1 MFSWNN
7 FDSEFIKEILMNTDL
22 SDFQKKVL
30 QYAEEDDDKDGLIS
44 VMLSVCV
51 EPDADFIKKYRKIME
66 RSLFCYYK
74 EELNKIC
81 KELNVSGKTFN
92 DKINRLEEKSTSP
105 SLITAYICVLY
116 NIAGIETDFTRYS
129 KFKTTIALRMAD
141 TKAEEIGL
149 HDFQK
154 EAVEKLKKHFITDD
168 NNSGIMVMPTG
179 SGKTRT
185 SSYFLI
191 KEMISQ
197 GYQVVWIAHRHM
209 LIDQAAD
216 CFYEFAGLSKIK
228 NPGIKKYNICC
239 ISGEHRSIKQA
250 DKEEVI
256 VATIQSICRSKEHLK
271 RILKRGKVMVV
282 VDECHHS
289 VSKTYQETIKFIRK
303 HRSNVKLLG
312 LTATP
317 VRVSESGTAKL
328 MDIFDNN
335 IIYEISMSELITRK
349 ILADPKYIKVYTH
362 VDFEPEISLDEAKYI
377 NRRGDLPET
386 LASKI
391 ADSKQRN
398 KIILNQY
405 LENAE
410 EYGKTLI
417 FALNIVHCRLLYE
430 ELSQRGIKCGQVYSG
445 KEDNAKVISDFKNG
459 EIDVLVNVSI
469 LSEGSDVPDIQT
481 VFLTRPTASE
491 GFLMQ
496 MIGRGMRGPSAN
508 GTETVNIVDFHDK
521 WTVFNRWLDPEWVI
535 ADEYY
540 DEENQE
546 AAEYRRQSYEK
557 YEWKLCLE
565 LYNSIKLKTQEYECS
580 MTVPSGWYTLIDE
593 NGEIVRMLVF
603 EDQIT
608 GLKNMREDKES
619 WINNPSFTGA
629 SAIQKYFN
637 GFVYVPQEKELS
649 LLIDNYRTLEDTP
662 TLHLLKERE
671 FALPSYAIE
680 LSEKED
686 RDIFSVGSELYEEH
700 EIIRNT
706 YSSKEDYLMELSK
719 VKIYGK
725 SSVVRT
731 RIEELPY
738 EKIPFDRTP
747 VHDIE
752 ALYGQVVDEM
762 FGGEYDGIS
771 GIAWT
776 DKAYKTYF
784 GVYYPES
791 HLIRINS
798 VLNSPD
804 VEAEV
809 IKFVIYHEMLHRDF
823 HKHDKVFR
831 DKEHEYPNYAE
842 YEHFLDCNMN
852 NFEIVEW

>member
-1 MFSWNN
+1 MF
-7 FDSEFIKEILMNTDL
+7 
-22 SDFQKKVL
+22 
-30 QYAEEDDDKDGLIS
+30 
-44 VMLSVCV
+44 
-51 EPDADFIKKYRKIME
+51 R
-66 RSLFCYYK
+66 YYK
-74 EELNKIC
+74 EEVTKIC
-81 KELNVSGKTFN
+81 NTLNISGRSFN
-92 DKINRLEEKSTSP
+92 DKLKSLMRKTTS
-105 SLITAYICVLY
+105 STLIMAYINVLH
-116 NIAGIETDFTRYS
+116 NIAGIETDFTKYS
-129 KFKTTIALRMAD
+129 KFKTTVALRMSD

-149 HDFQK
+149 HDFQE
-154 EAVEKLKKHFITDD
+154 EAVERLRNHFITEDK
-168 NNSGIMVMPTG
+168 NSGIMVMPTG

-197 GYQVVWIAHRHM
+197 GYQVIWIAHRHM

-216 CFYEFAGLSKIK
+216 CFYDFAGLSKIN

-239 ISGEHRSIKQA
+239 ISGEHLSIKQA

-256 VATIQSICRSKEHLK
+256 VATIQSICRSKEHLR
-271 RILKRGKVMVV
+271 RILKHGKVMVV
-282 VDECHHS
+282 IDECHHS
-289 VSKTYQETIKFIRK
+289 VAKTYQETINFIRK
-303 HRSNVKLLG
+303 CRKNVKLLG

-317 VRVSESGTAKL
+317 VRASDTGTAKL
-328 MDIFDNN
+328 LNIFDNN
-335 IIYEISMSELITRK
+335 IIYEISMSDLITRK
-349 ILADPKYIKVYTH
+349 ILADPKYIRVNTY
-362 VDFEPEISLDEAKYI
+362 VDFEPEITADEAKYI
-377 NRRGDLPET
+377 EKIGELPET
-386 LASKI
+386 LANKI

-398 KIILNQY
+398 IIILEQY

-417 FALNIVHCRLLYE
+417 FALNIVHCRFLYE

-459 EIDVLVNVSI
+459 KTDVLINVSI

-496 MIGRGMRGPSAN
+496 MIGRGMRGTSAQ

-521 WTVFNRWLDPEWVI
+521 WTVFNRWLDPQWVI
-535 ADEYY
+535 SDEYAADE
-540 DEENQE
+540 ESQE

-557 YEWKLCLE
+557 YEWKLCLD
-565 LYNSIKLKTQEYECS
+565 LYNSIKEKSQRYECT

-603 EDQIT
+603 EDQIP
-608 GLKNMREDKES
+608 GLKNMRADKES

-649 LLIDNYRTLEDTP
+649 LLMENYRTLEEPP

-671 FALPSYAIE
+671 YALPAYAIE
-680 LSEKED
+680 LSEKEE
-686 RDIFSVGSELYEEH
+686 RDIFTVGSELYDEH
-700 EIIRNT
+700 EVIRNA
-706 YSSKEDYLMELSK
+706 YSSKEDYLMELSR

-725 SSVVRT
+725 SSVIRT
-731 RIEELPY
+731 RVEELPY
-738 EKIPFDRTP
+738 EKMPFDRTP

-752 ALYGQVVDEM
+752 ALYSQVVDEM

-771 GIAWT
+771 DIAWT
-776 DKAYKTYF
+776 DKAYKTYY
-784 GVYYPES
+784 GVYYPDS
-791 HLIRINS
+791 HSIRINS
-798 VLNSPD
+798 VLNSQD
-804 VEAEV
+804 VDAEV

-831 DKEHEYPNYAE
+831 EKEHEYPDYAE